1 MSLILN
7 GNAPVPALGLSIG
20 IVGHRPDRLIDQGA
34 IAARLDHMLATIEAA
49 LADLAR
55 DGAYRET
62 CRPRLVSALAEGA
75 DRIAASV
82 ALHRGM
88 PLVAVL
94 PFAPSL
100 YEGDFADDG
109 SREAF
114 RALLGSA
121 EATIVLDGAVDARE
135 RAYDR
140 AGLVMLD
147 NVDLLIAVWDGGP
160 GRGRGGTREVIE
172 EAARRG
178 IAVLTVSTDGS
189 EVELRSSG
197 TGALPM
203 RFADVPRLALDQLP
217 RFISEIGSL
226 SAERNE
232 ASEWTWLAQT
242 PRFGFGHF
250 AYPLLMRLT
259 GGRRSAGRAERNGAT
274 ASNGLEAA
282 FAWWDRAAV
291 GAAQAFRS
299 AVIVNFVLAAL
310 AVVLAA
316 GSLLAGHAKWL
327 FVAVEILTI
336 LLLLANTKAARK
348 QNWQDRWLESREV
361 AELLRVVSIRRMVG
375 IGRLSG
381 AAGTGWTGR
390 YVAAHSR
397 AAPPL
402 SLDLCEPHA
411 AAAPAIAEVRE
422 QAEWNAATARRM
434 HHVSHVIER
443 FGEVLFALV
452 LVACVGWLA
461 LYLARPELATLLKY
475 PLTALTAGLPAIATG
490 SYGIRVIIDFE
501 GIAERSHRI
510 ADRLGALLARVEA
523 PDLNAEGLAAF
534 ARGASATMIADVAA
548 WRLLAEGRRLTIP
561 G

>member
-1 MSLILN
+1 MSLILK
-7 GNAPVPALGLSIG
+7 GNAPVPALALSIG

-34 IAARLDHMLATIEAA
+34 IAARLDHMLATIEAG

-55 DGAYRET
+55 GGAYRET

-82 ALHRGM
+82 ALRRGM

-94 PFAPSL
+94 PFASSL

-109 SREAF
+109 SRDDF
-114 RALLGSA
+114 RALLRSA
-121 EATIVLDGAVDARE
+121 KATIVLDGSVDARE

-178 IAVLTVSTDGS
+178 IAVLTISTDGS

-197 TGALPM
+197 SDAQPM

-217 RFISEIGSL
+217 GFISEIASL
-226 SAERNE
+226 SAERKE
-232 ASEWTWLAQT
+232 ASEWTWLAQA

-250 AYPLLMRLT
+250 AYPLLMRLAAGPRST
-259 GGRRSAGRAERNGAT
+259 GRAGRNGP
-274 ASNGLEAA
+274 SVDNDLEAA
-282 FAWWDRAAV
+282 FAWWDRAAI

-402 SLDLCEPHA
+402 SLDLCEPRA
-411 AAAPAIAEVRE
+411 AATPAIAEVRE

-461 LYLARPELATLLKY
+461 LYLARPDLATLLKY

-510 ADRLGALLARVEA
+510 ADRLGTLLARVEA

>member
-1 MSLILN
+1 MSLKVN
-7 GNAPVPALGLSIG
+7 GIAPVPALGFSIG
-20 IVGHRPDRLIDQGA
+20 IVGHRPDRLVDQSA
-34 IAARLDHMLATIEAA
+34 IATQLDHVLSAVEAA
-49 LADLAR
+49 LAGLAS
-55 DGAYRET
+55 DGAYTAT
-62 CRPRLVSALAEGA
+62 CRPRMVSALAEGA

-82 ALHRGM
+82 ALQRGL

-94 PFAPSL
+94 PFPPSL
-100 YEGDFADDG
+100 YEGDFADEG
-109 SREAF
+109 SRDSF
-114 RALLGSA
+114 RDLLRSA
-121 EATIVLDGAVDARE
+121 EAAIVLDGSVDARE

-140 AGLVMLD
+140 AGLVLLD
-147 NVDLLIAVWDGGP
+147 NVDLLVAVWDGGP

-178 IAVLTVSTDGS
+178 IAVVTISTDGS
-189 EVELRSSG
+189 GVDLRSSG
-197 TGALPM
+197 AEAMPM
-203 RFADVPRLALDQLP
+203 RFADVPRLHIEQLP
-217 RFISEIGSL
+217 ALVRDLVSL
-226 SAERNE
+226 SAERTT
-232 ASEWTWLAQT
+232 AQEWAWLARK
-242 PRFGFGHF
+242 PRVGFWHF
-250 AYPLLMRLT
+250 AYPWLVRIT
-259 GGRRSAGRAERNGAT
+259 GGHRETRSVNRAASQAGNT
-274 ASNGLEAA
+274 LDAA

-291 GAAQAFRS
+291 DAAQAFRS

-336 LLLLANTKAARK
+336 LLLLANTKGARR

-397 AAPPL
+397 AVPPL
-402 SLDLCEPHA
+402 SIDLREPRTA
-411 AAAPAIAEVRE
+411 AAAAIAEVRE
-422 QAEWNAATARRM
+422 QAEWNATTARRM
-434 HHVSHVIER
+434 HHVSHRIEL
-443 FGEVLFALV
+443 FGEVLFSIV
-452 LVACVGWLA
+452 LIACVGWLA
-461 LYLARPELATLLKY
+461 LYLATPDLATRLKY

-501 GIAERSHRI
+501 GISERSQRI
-510 ADRLGALLARVEA
+510 ADRLSALLARVEG
-523 PDLNAEGLAAF
+523 PELDAEGVQAF
-534 ARGASATMIADVAA
+534 ARAASATMIADVAA